1 MIVNEYLHLFGA
13 LDLYMAP
20 FNTKKKQQ
28 KKKASAMEK
37 FPDEIMAITH
47 RRIETLEIGN
57 ISKYLIGWSDSLSRD
72 DQNILVGKK
81 ITLVKY

>member
-1 MIVNEYLHLFGA
+1 MIANEYLHLFGA

-28 KKKASAMEK
+28 KKKAFAMEK
-37 FPDEIMAITH
+37 FPDEIMAFTH
-47 RRIETLEIGN
+47 RRIETLEISN

-81 ITLVKY
+81 